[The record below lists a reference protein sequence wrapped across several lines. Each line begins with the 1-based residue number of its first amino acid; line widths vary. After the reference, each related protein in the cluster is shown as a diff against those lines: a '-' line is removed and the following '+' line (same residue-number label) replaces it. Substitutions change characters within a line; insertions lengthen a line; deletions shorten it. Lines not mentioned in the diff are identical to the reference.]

1 MKFSQRFPSLG
12 CEYDSTEPWPP
23 IHTIIKRN
31 VHRMYE
37 NRAQIV
43 KDRLPILK
51 WLPKYRLNYFFYD
64 FIAGI
69 TVALTSIPQGIAYA
83 VVAGLPPEYG
93 LYAGFSGVLP
103 YLLFGS
109 CKDVI
114 IGKNHKS
121 NFHPP
126 RAHFKPLRLFL
137 TGPTAILALLI
148 NRYVLESRDYAIF
161 LSFINGVLI
170 FLFGLLNLGFLV
182 QFISV
187 PVWEKTHSSKQL
199 TINNII

>member
-1 MKFSQRFPSLG
+1 
-12 CEYDSTEPWPP
+12 
-23 IHTIIKRN
+23 
-31 VHRMYE
+31 MYE
-37 NRAQIV
+37 NRAQII
-43 KDRLPILK
+43 KDRLPILR
-51 WLPKYRLNYFFYD
+51 WLPNYRLNYLFYD

-114 IGKNHKS
+114 IGKS
-121 NFHPP
+121 IELNFHFSKI
-126 RAHFKPLRLFL
+126 FKHSVFL

-148 NRYVLESRDYAIF
+148 NRYVIESRDYAIF

-187 PVWEKTHSSKQL
+187 PVWGGF
-199 TINNII
+199 I

>member
-1 MKFSQRFPSLG
+1 
-12 CEYDSTEPWPP
+12 
-23 IHTIIKRN
+23 
-31 VHRMYE
+31 MYQ
-37 NRAQIV
+37 NRAQIL
-43 KDRLPILK
+43 KDRLPILN

-114 IGKNHKS
+114 IGNKS
-121 NFHPP
+121 Y
-126 RAHFKPLRLFL
+126 K
-137 TGPTAILALLI
+137 
-148 NRYVLESRDYAIF
+148 YY
-161 LSFINGVLI
+161 
-170 FLFGLLNLGFLV
+170 
-182 QFISV
+182 
-187 PVWEKTHSSKQL
+187 
-199 TINNII
+199 

>member
-1 MKFSQRFPSLG
+1 M
-12 CEYDSTEPWPP
+12 YDSSEPWPP
-23 IHTIIKRN
+23 VHTIIKRN
-31 VHRMYE
+31 VQRMYE
-37 NRAQIV
+37 NRTQIA
-43 KDRLPILK
+43 KNRLPILK
-51 WLPKYRLNYFFYD
+51 WLPQYRLNYLFYD

-114 IGKNHKS
+114 IGKVLIEGSSAIFEHQYQTIS
-121 NFHPP
+121 DRITIH
-126 RAHFKPLRLFL
+126 RLLVCLFL
-137 TGPTAILALLI
+137 FTGPTAILALLI
-148 NRYVLESRDYAIF
+148 HRYVVESRDFAIF
-161 LSFINGVLI
+161 LAFLNGVLI

-187 PVWEKTHSSKQL
+187 PVW
-199 TINNII
+199 

>member
-1 MKFSQRFPSLG
+1 MILSTCSLG
-12 CEYDSTEPWPP
+12 GTYDSSEPWPP
-23 IHTIIKRN
+23 INTILKRN
-31 VHRMYE
+31 AHRMYK
-37 NRAQIV
+37 NRAQIL
-43 KDRLPILK
+43 KDRLPIVK
-51 WLPKYRLNYFFYD
+51 WLPNYRLSYLFYD

-114 IGKNHKS
+114 IG
-121 NFHPP
+121 
-126 RAHFKPLRLFL
+126 
-137 TGPTAILALLI
+137 PTAILALLI
-148 NRYVLESRDYAIF
+148 NRYVIESRDYAIF

-187 PVWEKTHSSKQL
+187 PVRSG
-199 TINNII
+199 N

>member
-1 MKFSQRFPSLG
+1 
-12 CEYDSTEPWPP
+12 
-23 IHTIIKRN
+23 
-31 VHRMYE
+31 MYE

-43 KDRLPILK
+43 KDRVPILK
-51 WLPKYRLNYFFYD
+51 WLPNYRLNYLFYD

-114 IGKNHKS
+114 IGKKK
-121 NFHPP
+121 P
-126 RAHFKPLRLFL
+126 RIKC
-137 TGPTAILALLI
+137 
-148 NRYVLESRDYAIF
+148 
-161 LSFINGVLI
+161 SFIEN
-170 FLFGLLNLGFLV
+170 F
-182 QFISV
+182 
-187 PVWEKTHSSKQL
+187 
-199 TINNII
+199 